1 MPLLDTLK
9 RLAPA
14 DARSLLLE
22 LMRDHAGRRSP
33 AGVLAQ
39 YEADG
44 TVAPERADARVLH
57 VLDGHAL
64 AAADAFEAI
73 ELAPVGPLGTN
84 AALGGID
91 QNNVLSTV
99 RNTEVIAD
107 PTAAMALE
115 SASRRRRGASLVR
128 LCSLQRV
135 IRLQSFGRTPGF
147 TAHFRLFGLVSAGRG
162 ADFEAAEIAEH
173 VRVYQR
179 LLAAV
184 DVACEVQLSDTR
196 IVPVDGPRVK
206 ASEDGP
212 SQLVDAPPDG
222 APRVL
227 HALAA
232 ALPEARFDLLR
243 RQGLGYYDGPT
254 LRISAIDREG
264 IAYAI
269 ADGGMVDWTQRLLS
283 DRKERLLISG
293 IGLGLLALR
302 FV

>member
-1 MPLLDTLK
+1 MPLLDALK

-33 AGVLAQ
+33 ASVLAQ
-39 YEADG
+39 YEAGG
-44 TVAPERADARVLH
+44 TVAPERADARQLH
-57 VLDGHAL
+57 LLDGHAL
-64 AAADAFEAI
+64 AAANAFEAI
-73 ELAPVGPLGTN
+73 ELAPIGPLGTS

-99 RNTEVIAD
+99 RNTEVLAD

-115 SASRRRRGASLVR
+115 RASRRRRGEPLVR

-135 IRLQSFGRTPGF
+135 VRLQAFGRMPGF
-147 TAHFRLFGLVSAGRG
+147 TPHFRLFGLVSAGRG
-162 ADFEAAEIAEH
+162 ADFDAAEIAEH
-173 VRVYQR
+173 VREYQR

-184 DVACEVQLSDTR
+184 DVACEVHLSDTR
-196 IVPVDGPRVK
+196 IVPADGPSVK
-206 ASEDGP
+206 ATEAGP
-212 SQLVDAPPDG
+212 SQLVDGPPDG

-232 ALPEARFDLLR
+232 ALPEARFDVLR
-243 RQGLGYYDGPT
+243 RQGLGYYDGAT
-254 LRISAIDREG
+254 LRVSATDREG
-264 IAYAI
+264 ITYAI
-269 ADGGMVDWTQRLLS
+269 ADGGMVGWTQRLLS

-293 IGLGLLALR
+293 IGLGLLAQR
-302 FV
+302 FL